1 MPIYNLTNITGSG
14 NMTTILSFTQGVNE
28 QLMFGWLGTILLI
41 GIWFVIFI
49 STMVSSNDGI
59 KASMVSGFITFT
71 LAVSLVA
78 LNLASAIALF
88 VPLILTAVVVALSWG
103 K

>member
-49 STMVSSNDGI
+49 STTVSSNDSI
-59 KASMVSGFITFT
+59 KASLTSGFITFT

-88 VPLILTAVVVALSWG
+88 VPLILTAIVVALSWG

>member
-1 MPIYNLTNITGSG
+1 MSIYNLTNITGSG
-14 NMTTILSFTQGVNE
+14 NMTTILSFTQGVND

>member
-1 MPIYNLTNITGSG
+1 MSIYNLTNITGSG

-49 STMVSSNDGI
+49 STTVSSNDSI
-59 KASMVSGFITFT
+59 KACLASGFITFA

-78 LNLASAIALF
+78 LGLASAITLF
-88 VPLILTAVVVALSWG
+88 VPLILTAIVVALSWG